1 MPARMTRSG
10 RSDFLMS
17 DLKEFN
23 EASCI
28 TSSTIKK
35 STSALRQKIANT
47 NKPKEI
53 RHQTS

>member
-1 MPARMTRSG
+1 MTRSG

>member
-1 MPARMTRSG
+1 MSN
-10 RSDFLMS
+10 FLMS
-17 DLKEFN
+17 DLHKYN

-35 STSALRQKIANT
+35 STSALQQKIANT